1 MDTRRLF
8 RFFLLFVLIGSL
20 GVSIFYVTPVEAAI
34 TVDAVSQP
42 GGDIEISWGSV
53 SGAATYD
60 IYRSSTNSQPGTAS
74 KTVTAPTT
82 SVTFTIPDDGLV
94 SGQTWYFWVEAYD
107 NTDTLI
113 DSTTTPGT
121 AICDAEGPQT
131 PSLSSPADGSYV
143 IVNPPT
149 LTWSSV
155 QDEPQ
160 DEDNTGIDSYT
171 LQYSTSS
178 TFTPSNTTT
187 VSDISS
193 TSYTFTFSLANN
205 TYYWRVKAVDNAGNE
220 GNWSSAR
227 SFTINL
233 QSPTLLSPTNGA
245 SFNSDDIPLTFSW
258 SEVTGAYGYLLE
270 IDDQQPISSSP
281 VYSQVVSGESTTSF
295 EVPVS
300 FTDDTYYWRVSAVD
314 NEDNT
319 TGVYSS
325 VRSFSVDSTPPG
337 TPSLSSPAN
346 NATIGDTSPT
356 FSWQSV
362 SDAESYKI
370 EIATASDLDVDGSF
384 VGANVVYTYPT
395 SGQLTSTTHSIGT
408 DLDDGEEY
416 YWHVMA
422 FDAAGNEGD
431 WSSTR
436 SFEIDTSLPT
446 APTLNS
452 PSNGA
457 TIDDTTPTFS
467 WGVVTSGC
475 TYTLRYSTSSTCP
488 ANSTTT
494 EISEITG
501 TSYTIPSGS
510 ELSEGTYYWQVKAST
525 SDTWSDIW
533 SFTVDLPAQQVDF
546 QVRVLAGATGSAI
559 DNATVSLVQG
569 PNTIDTEQTNSSG
582 NATLSSDTGTYTLQ
596 VTKSN
601 WDSGNGTAFSRT
613 LQVTANMD
621 TVQVLLYTEGR
632 DLIVARVKYND
643 NFSSTP
649 ESIVIYR
656 NDSTY
661 QTVTLPRVPPGI
673 MPQNLRTAQT
683 NLVIEVPTSGT
694 YSIASSEYTSQRV
707 SVTNLSQSLAD
718 AYNNV
723 ITLDITS
730 SISGV
735 VVDDA
740 DEIITGASVMLIRSD
755 DESVIGAK
763 ETSAIGF
770 TFDNILPGS
779 YYLRIQKDGYG
790 DVTTDPVEVGAN
802 EDRNIGMIP
811 LTQPKGTLN
820 IVVRTTDGQ
829 PVEDV
834 TVTIFDN
841 QDNEVF
847 SQMAAQGIVG
857 TELPGGTYTISASAE
872 GYVLEGAVTTT
883 VTAGETTSETV
894 RMIVDETPPETGSI
908 QISLADNEGNPIQLV
923 EVFIDGEKVG
933 VTNQDG
939 ILLIEDLEPKTYQ
952 ITLKK
957 EGFKEVTVSQDAT
970 AGETNTVSKTMTVK
984 ETADTS
990 SRLKWI
996 LGAIALIILFAII
1009 LYAYTHRQ
1017 KGSEEEEEEYGTAAP
1032 VQGGSGEG
1040 GERKVS
1046 PRVPR
1051 QGESRK
1057 PERGGIP
1064 QSSTSKEQGFGKTGG
1079 SKGGLPSQ
1087 RRLEGD

>member
-1 MDTRRLF
+1 MFT
-8 RFFLLFVLIGSL
+8 VA
-20 GVSIFYVTPVEAAI
+20 PVAADI
-34 TVDAVSQP
+34 TVDAVSLQN
-42 GGDIEISWGSV
+42 GDIEISWGSV

-82 SVTFTIPDDGLV
+82 SVTFTIPEDGLV

-113 DSTTTPGT
+113 EGTTSPGT

-160 DEDNTGIDSYT
+160 GEDNTGIDSYT

-193 TSYTFTFSLANN
+193 TSYTFSFSLANN

-233 QSPTLLSPTNGA
+233 ESPTLLSPANGA

-258 SEVTGAYGYLLE
+258 SEVSGAYGYLLE

-281 VYSQVVSGESTTSF
+281 IYSQVVSGESTTSF

-300 FTDDTYYWRVSAVD
+300 FTDNTYYWRVSAVD
-314 NEDNT
+314 SEDNT

-337 TPSLSSPAN
+337 TPSLTSPAN

-416 YWHVMA
+416 YWHVVA

-431 WSSTR
+431 WSSIR

-452 PSNGA
+452 PGNG
-457 TIDDTTPTFS
+457 TTLEDTTPTFS
-467 WGVVTSGC
+467 WSSVSGASE
-475 TYTLRYSTSSTCP
+475 YTLQYSTSNSFTS
-488 ANSTTT
+488 STTVEET
-494 EISEITG
+494 VTG
-501 TSYTIPSGS
+501 TSYTVPSDS
-510 ELSEGTYYWQVKAST
+510 ELSEDTYYWRVKANNTGS
-525 SDTWSDIW
+525 WSDVW
-533 SFTVDLPAQQVDF
+533 SFTIDIPAQQVNF
-546 QVRVLAGATGSAI
+546 QVRVLAGATGSAV

-582 NATLSSDTGTYTLQ
+582 NATLSSETGTYTLQ
-596 VTKSN
+596 VTKSS
-601 WDSGNGTAFSRT
+601 WDSGDGTAYSRT

-621 TVQVLLYTEGR
+621 PVQVLLYTEGR

-649 ESIVIYR
+649 QSIVIYR
-656 NDSTY
+656 NDTTY

-730 SISGV
+730 SLSGV

-779 YYLRIQKDGYG
+779 YYLRIQKEGYG
-790 DVTTDPVEVGAN
+790 DVTTDPVEIGAN

-834 TVTIFDN
+834 TVTIVDN

-857 TELPGGTYTISASAE
+857 TQLPGGTYTVSASAE
-872 GYVLEGAVTTT
+872 GYELEEEVTTT
-883 VTAGETTSETV
+883 VTAGETTPVTLLMTV
-894 RMIVDETPPETGSI
+894 EETPPETGSI
-908 QISLADNEGNPIQLV
+908 QISLSDDEGNPIQLV

-939 ILLIEDLEPKTYQ
+939 ILLIEDLESKTYQ

-957 EGFKEVTVSQDAT
+957 EGFKEVTVSQDVT

-1017 KGSEEEEEEYGTAAP
+1017 KGSEEEEEYGTAAP
-1032 VQGGSGEG
+1032 IQGGSGEG

-1064 QSSTSKEQGFGKTGG
+1064 QSSTSKEMGFGKTGG
-1079 SKGGLPSQ
+1079 AKGGLPSQ